1 LTDPATERI
10 KGVTDKPKDATGTP
24 QDARRGTIYGACAY
38 AIWGVFPLYFHLLQ
52 PAGAWE
58 ILAHRILWTLL
69 FCGAVLV
76 VRRDFGWARS
86 VFGNP
91 AMLGAVTLAGVLL
104 AANWTI
110 YVWAV
115 MAHHVTEASLGY
127 FLNPIVTVAIGV
139 LVLRE
144 KLRRLQWLAVAIGLA
159 AGIYLTIDF
168 GRPPWIAV
176 GLAFSFAFY
185 GLMKKRLGA
194 SLSAFQS
201 LTAETAV
208 LVPVAVAVL
217 VWVTA
222 TGQATFTMGSAAHPL
237 LLASA
242 GLVTA
247 APLLLF
253 GAAARRVP
261 LVTIGLLQFVTP
273 VLQLLCGVLLLG
285 EAMSRSRWIGFAI
298 VWIAL
303 LVLTF
308 DSIRSVRTRRRLA
321 DAAQYAEAAPTAVAP
336 EPVSG

>member
-1 LTDPATERI
+1 MTDLS
-10 KGVTDKPKDATGTP
+10 TDHG
-24 QDARRGTIYGACAY
+24 QDTRRGTAYGAGAY
-38 AIWGVFPLYFHLLQ
+38 AIWGAFPLYFHLLA

-69 FCGAVLV
+69 FCGTVLA
-76 VRRDFGWARS
+76 VRREFAWCRS

-91 AMLGAVTLAGVLL
+91 RMLGAVTLAGLL
-104 AANWTI
+104 IAVNWII
-110 YVWAV
+110 YVAAV
-115 MAHHVTEASLGY
+115 VAHHVTEASLGY

-139 LVLRE
+139 VVLRE
-144 KLRRLQWLAVAIGLA
+144 RLRSLQWLAVAIGLA

-168 GRPPWIAV
+168 GRPPWIAL

-185 GLMKKRLGA
+185 GLMKKRLGT
-194 SLSAFQS
+194 SLGAFQS
-201 LTAETAV
+201 LTSETAV

-217 VWVTA
+217 VWVGIRGET
-222 TGQATFTMGSAAHPL
+222 TFTAGSPAHPL

-253 GAAARRVP
+253 AAAARRVP

-285 EAMSRSRWIGFAI
+285 ETMETSRWIGFGI

-303 LVLTF
+303 LVLTL
-308 DSIRSVRTRRRLA
+308 DSIRSVRSRRRLA
-321 DAAQYAEAAPTAVAP
+321 DAAESAAV
-336 EPVSG
+336 

>member
-1 LTDPATERI
+1 MTDRLTDST

-24 QDARRGTIYGACAY
+24 QDARRGTIYGAGAY
-38 AIWGVFPLYFHLLQ
+38 AIWGVFPLYFHLLA

-69 FCGAVLV
+69 LCVAVLV
-76 VRRDFGWARS
+76 VRRDYGWGRS
-86 VFGNP
+86 VFANP

-104 AANWTI
+104 AVNWTI

-139 LVLRE
+139 LVLHE
-144 KLRRLQWLAVAIGLA
+144 KLRRLQWLAVAIGLV
-159 AGIYLTIDF
+159 AGVYLTIDL

-194 SLSAFQS
+194 SLSTFQS
-201 LTAETAV
+201 LTSETAV
-208 LVPVAVAVL
+208 LLPVAIAVL
-217 VWVTA
+217 VWVTV
-222 TGQATFTMGSAAHPL
+222 TGQSTLTVDSPTHPL

-242 GLVTA
+242 GLATA

-253 GAAARRVP
+253 GAAARLVP

-285 EAMSRSRWIGFAI
+285 ETMSRSRWIGFGI

-321 DAAQYAEAAPTAVAP
+321 DAAEVAAL
-336 EPVSG
+336 